1 MLFHTTHESAAI
13 PEPAPDGSTVR
24 PLLQLPGK
32 ASMATF
38 HLPAGAISAA
48 IRHHTVE
55 ELWYVLAGTGSLWR
69 RNGSTESAVLLAPG
83 VCATIPSGTAFQFRA
98 DTDLR
103 IVAVTAP
110 PWPGPAEA
118 IPVPDHW
125 PR

>member
-24 PLLQLPGK
+24 PLLRLPGK

-48 IRHHTVE
+48 IRHRTVE
-55 ELWYVLAGTGSLWR
+55 ELWYILAGTGSLWR
-69 RNGSTESAVLLAPG
+69 RQGSTESAVLLAPG
-83 VCATIPSGTAFQFRA
+83 VCVTIPSGTAFQFRA

-103 IVAVTAP
+103 IIAVTAP
-110 PWPGPAEA
+110 PWPGPTEA
-118 IPVPDHW
+118 IPAPDHW